1 MGTFLFTDQFG
12 YKHSLAL
19 VGYTSV
25 ILALGSL
32 FNAGIVYLRGVDT
45 VTGYQDLATIGLNI
59 LFRMQSIGH
68 PLYVLLSEISVFS
81 VWSLILIVL
90 GLEKMASLSRVK
102 AITVTLLVWSL
113 GMGFKVGMARMAG
126 QFMG

>member
-1 MGTFLFTDQFG
+1 MGTFLFTDQFS
-12 YKHSLAL
+12 YQHSLAL

-25 ILALGSL
+25 ILVLGSL
-32 FNAGIVYLRGVDT
+32 FNAGIVYLRGIDM
-45 VTGYQDLATIGLNI
+45 VTDPQDLLTSGLNI
-59 LFRMQSIGH
+59 FFRMQSIGQ

-81 VWSLILIVL
+81 VWSLILIVV
-90 GLEKMASLSRVK
+90 GLEKMASLSRGK

-113 GMGFKVGMARMAG
+113 AMGFKVGIARMAG